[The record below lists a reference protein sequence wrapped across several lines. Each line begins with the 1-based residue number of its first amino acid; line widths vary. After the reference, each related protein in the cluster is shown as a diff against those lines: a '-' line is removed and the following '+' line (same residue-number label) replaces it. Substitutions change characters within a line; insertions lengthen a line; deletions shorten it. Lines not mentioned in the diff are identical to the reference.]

1 MPQTA
6 KKDQS
11 EDYLKRVN
19 QWLRKDKP
27 APVEKLFSTLH
38 PSEIALILES
48 LERADRQVAWKLVD
62 THLWGAVLVELN
74 DEVRN
79 GLIENAT
86 TEELVDATET
96 LETDDLAD
104 LVEDLSDDALEQ
116 ILQSMDEQNRQRL
129 ESVLCYDENTA
140 GGLMNVDTLTVRQD
154 VSLDVVLRYLR
165 LRGAIPDQT
174 DSLMVVNREDCFLGV
189 LPLSVL
195 LTNGSEKTVEELMV
209 TDADS
214 IPAELPDTEV
224 ALLFEQHDL
233 ISAPVVGTSGRL
245 LGRITIDDV
254 VDVIRNEADHSLMS
268 TVGLD
273 EEQDMFAPVK
283 LSAQRRAVW
292 LGINLLT
299 AILASW
305 VISLFEP
312 TIEKMVALAV
322 LMPIVASMGG
332 VAGTQTLTLVTRGL
346 ALRQIGPT
354 NARVVITNE
363 LAVGIL
369 NGVCWSV
376 IVALVAGLWFGSFLL
391 GGLIG
396 GAMIITLTVAALA
409 GATIPILL
417 DGFGIDP
424 ALAGGVLLTTVT
436 DVIGFLTFLGL
447 ATLFIA

>member
-1 MPQTA
+1 MLA
-6 KKDQS
+6 FRVS
-11 EDYLKRVN
+11 SYSGDYVATKPTVDRVGET
-19 QWLRKDKP
+19 
-27 APVEKLFSTLH
+27 VEK
-38 PSEIALILES
+38 
-48 LERADRQVAWKLVD
+48 
-62 THLWGAVLVELN
+62 
-74 DEVRN
+74 
-79 GLIENAT
+79 
-86 TEELVDATET
+86 
-96 LETDDLAD
+96 
-104 LVEDLSDDALEQ
+104 
-116 ILQSMDEQNRQRL
+116 
-129 ESVLCYDENTA
+129 
-140 GGLMNVDTLTVRQD
+140 
-154 VSLDVVLRYLR
+154 
-165 LRGAIPDQT
+165 
-174 DSLMVVNREDCFLGV
+174 
-189 LPLSVL
+189 
-195 LTNGSEKTVEELMV
+195 LMV

-233 ISAPVVGTSGRL
+233 ISAPVVGTSGKL

-273 EEQDMFAPVK
+273 KEQDMFAPVK

-292 LGINLLT
+292 LGVNLLT

-305 VISLFEP
+305 VIGLFEP

-376 IVALVAGLWFGSFLL
+376 IVALIAGLWFGSFLL
-391 GGLIG
+391 GGLMG
-396 GAMIITLTVAALA
+396 SAMIITMTVAALA

-417 DGFGIDP
+417 DGLGIDP